1 MKVKATKNIS
11 PFWKRDGFASELHY
25 KVAKKGGTLR
35 RILLDNQTTHPAYIT
50 ARAAEHVGLIK
61 V

>member
-25 KVAKKGGTLR
+25 KAAKRGGLLR
-35 RILLDNQTTHPAYIT
+35 GILLDNQTTHPAYIT
-50 ARAAEHVGLIK
+50 ARVAEHAGMIK